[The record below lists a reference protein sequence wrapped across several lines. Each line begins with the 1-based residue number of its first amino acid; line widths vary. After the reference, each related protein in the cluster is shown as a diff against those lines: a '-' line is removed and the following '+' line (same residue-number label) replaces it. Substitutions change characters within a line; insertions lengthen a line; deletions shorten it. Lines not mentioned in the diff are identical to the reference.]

1 MNLLNET
8 PFESGSKLVDS
19 MLKNC
24 HKYVISQTSV
34 QVMEKKYRTN
44 EKKKTIDLW
53 VVLKHL

>member
-1 MNLLNET
+1 MNLLNKT

-19 MLKNC
+19 MLKKC

-34 QVMEKKYRTN
+34 QVMEKNIEPMT
-44 EKKKTIDLW
+44 KKTIDLW